1 MTATLTVCPLR
12 DLGRGAIRL
21 VEWKNLEILVANC
34 DGSLHAMEDRCSHDD
49 GPLHEG
55 KLDPIA
61 CTVEC
66 PRHGSI
72 FDLCTGRPLCLPA
85 FKPVATFPVTAE
97 DGVVRIAVD

>member
-1 MTATLTVCPLR
+1 MSATLTVCSLR
-12 DLGRGAIRL
+12 DLGPGAMRL
-21 VEWKNLEILVANC
+21 VEWGDLEILVANC

-55 KLDPIA
+55 KLDPMA

-72 FDLCTGRPLCLPA
+72 FDLCSGWPLCLPA
-85 FKPVATFPVTAE
+85 FKPVTTFPVTVE
-97 DGVVRIAVD
+97 GGEVKIAVD